1 MSSFKETLLW
11 IWQLPQNLVGWFVFN
26 MLEAKSSPIDKG
38 VFLHHKSFFSSVSLG
53 KYIILN
59 EYQYNG
65 KTLRH
70 EYGHQKQSQYL
81 GWFYLPV
88 IGLPSV
94 IGNLIFRIEFIR
106 KRLNYYHQPWEK
118 WADKLGDVDR

>member
-1 MSSFKETLLW
+1 MKRIMLYL
-11 IWQLPQNLVGWFVFN
+11 WQLPQNLVGWFVFN

-53 KYIILN
+53 KFIILN

-106 KRLNYYHQPWEK
+106 KRFNYYHQPWEK

>member
-1 MSSFKETLLW
+1 MKRIMLYL
-11 IWQLPQNLVGWFVFN
+11 WQLPQNLVGWFVFN

-53 KYIILN
+53 KFIILN

-94 IGNLIFRIEFIR
+94 IGNLLFRIEFIR
-106 KRLNYYHQPWEK
+106 KRFNYYHQPWEK

>member
-1 MSSFKETLLW
+1 MKRIMLYL
-11 IWQLPQNLVGWFVFN
+11 WQLPQNLVGWFVFN

-106 KRLNYYHQPWEK
+106 KRFNYYHQPWEK

>member
-1 MSSFKETLLW
+1 MKRIMLYL
-11 IWQLPQNLVGWFVFN
+11 WQLPQNLVGWFVFN

-53 KYIILN
+53 KFIILN
-59 EYQYNG
+59 EYQYDG

-106 KRLNYYHQPWEK
+106 KRFNYYHQPWEK

>member
-1 MSSFKETLLW
+1 MKRIILYL
-11 IWQLPQNLVGWFVFN
+11 WQLPQNLVGWFVFN

-53 KYIILN
+53 KFIILN

-106 KRLNYYHQPWEK
+106 KRFNYYHQPWEK
-118 WADKLGDVDR
+118 WADKLGDVNR

>member
-1 MSSFKETLLW
+1 MKRIMFYL
-11 IWQLPQNLVGWFVFN
+11 WQLPQNLVGWFVFN

-106 KRLNYYHQPWEK
+106 KRFNYYHQPWEK

>member
-1 MSSFKETLLW
+1 MKRIILYL
-11 IWQLPQNLVGWFVFN
+11 WQLPQNLVGWFVFN

-106 KRLNYYHQPWEK
+106 KRFNYYHQPWEK